1 MNLYKNS
8 RESHNAREWGRGC
21 HHGLNLD
28 GPVND
33 KPFNVTET
41 VSSLLVL

>member
-8 RESHNAREWGRGC
+8 RESYNAREGDRGC
-21 HHGLNLD
+21 HHGLNRD
-28 GPVND
+28 GPVKD

-41 VSSLLVL
+41 VSSILVL